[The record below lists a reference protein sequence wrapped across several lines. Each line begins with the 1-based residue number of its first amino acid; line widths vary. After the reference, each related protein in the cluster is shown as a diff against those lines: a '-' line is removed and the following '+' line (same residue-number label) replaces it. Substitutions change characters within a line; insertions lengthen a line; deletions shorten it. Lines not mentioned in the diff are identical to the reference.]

1 MAKRESKSDGVA
13 LGIDDDGDWSLKNE
27 KGEDEKVAK
36 ERERKR
42 EKRRERKGQPIGIFL
57 PSFQQQFWGLH
68 LEIEKWVLV
77 Q

>member
-13 LGIDDDGDWSLKNE
+13 LGIEDDGDWSLKNE
-27 KGEDEKVAK
+27 KGEDEVAK

-57 PSFQQQFWGLH
+57 PSFLQPFWGLH
-68 LEIEKWVLV
+68 LALDKWEYI
-77 Q
+77 